1 MNEVQAVNHQA
12 LARTRFTPDIAE
24 LELSQYQLVFV
35 CDDLMLAGL
44 NYDLIKEHSAFV
56 TRAFTNRTYQF
67 FRKNTDGS
75 AVVVNASQ
83 MMETGN
89 LRVKGELH
97 CVLSTQIPALD
108 LHYQNGVQFQR
119 YRTPLL
125 RAATPVAIAQDV
137 DTDGKPLPKCLQG
150 NGHQK
155 IYHLPEVIDPLE
167 AWMYIGLRSYWDDL
181 LDCGFM
187 FEPVRIA
194 EPEKERNWLPRYYH
208 WRNQP

>member
-1 MNEVQAVNHQA
+1 MNEIQVVNHQA
-12 LARTRFTPDIAE
+12 LTRTKFTPDIAE

-35 CDDLMLAGL
+35 CDDLMLAGHK
-44 NYDLIKEHSAFV
+44 YDLIKEHSAFV
-56 TRAFTNRTYQF
+56 TRAFTHRTYQF
-67 FRKNTDGS
+67 FRKTTDGS
-75 AVVVNASQ
+75 AVSVNASQ
-83 MMETGN
+83 KMETGN

-108 LHYQNGVQFQR
+108 THYQNDIMFKR

-137 DTDGKPLPKCLQG
+137 DAEGNPLPKCLQG
-150 NGHQK
+150 NGHKK

-167 AWMYIGLRSYWDDL
+167 AWMYVGLRSYWDDL
-181 LDCGFM
+181 LDVGFA